1 MITSNNKGAY
11 MKLQKQFENHVE
23 YTELLEQINEVEA
36 KITIY
41 SDRDRLRTKQLEV
54 QLHELNMQ
62 LLDLMVIDDALRAS

>member
-1 MITSNNKGAY
+1 
-11 MKLQKQFENHVE
+11 MKLQKQFENHLE

-36 KITIY
+36 KIVIY

-62 LLDLMVIDDALRAS
+62 LLDLMVQDDALKAS

>member
-1 MITSNNKGAY
+1 
-11 MKLQKQFENHVE
+11 MKLQKQFENHLE

-62 LLDLMVIDDALRAS
+62 LLDLMVQDDALKAS